1 MLRDFKKQMERAG
14 EWLARYRKTCMAL
27 YMTVLCLWGSV
38 LPAFALVNPGENART
53 LLSSWLE
60 PVVYLGLGV
69 FGVLLLY
76 KRKMTE
82 FFAFVAVAVV
92 AVALVFFPELIK
104 TFIGEVIQSIL
115 GGGGE
120 ETAWRCIYETFHL
133 V

>member
-1 MLRDFKKQMERAG
+1 MLVNLKKQMERAG
-14 EWLARYRKTCMAL
+14 EWLARYRKISMAL
-27 YMTVLCLWGSV
+27 YIAVLCLWGSV